1 MPNGVMRTAVQ
12 PLLLSVET
20 SCYFHF
26 LQSNNL
32 SKYTLHSLFINFLP
46 FREKVEISN
55 YIDAIH
61 KILNRRERTKN
72 SSSKSTSK
80 QIANIYLATEDPE
93 AVTEFRKALPKGWNL
108 YVDQF
113 LIDTSE
119 HRNGEYNGNPKM
131 AKALNGNAG
140 LLALGSL
147 LVAMEANDFVLT
159 TKSNWSQLMDELRRT
174 ILDPRCGNC
183 TSLIDLR
190 QNER

>member
-26 LQSNNL
+26 PQSNNL

-131 AKALNGNAG
+131 AKALNGKAG

>member
-1 MPNGVMRTAVQ
+1 M
-12 PLLLSVET
+12 
-20 SCYFHF
+20 
-26 LQSNNL
+26 
-32 SKYTLHSLFINFLP
+32 
-46 FREKVEISN
+46 EISN

-61 KILNRRERTKN
+61 KILDRRERTKN